1 MKGVFVAGGEDE
13 EVVVVLGVIVKVVKN
28 EVVHEMEGV
37 RASPVVLLLL
47 LTLPLGVKLGYAVGR
62 VPGREEVLLD
72 GLMGLPSVLLLG
84 SVPVLSGG
92 LGMYVGYG

>member
-1 MKGVFVAGGEDE
+1 M
-13 EVVVVLGVIVKVVKN
+13 VVVVVRGVIVKVVKT

-37 RASPVVLLLL
+37 RASPVVLLA
-47 LTLPLGVKLGYAVGR
+47 LPLGVKLGYALGR
-62 VPGREEVLLD
+62 VPGREEVLLE

-92 LGMYVGYG
+92 LGMYVG